1 VVGRFQVPW
10 GGDIITHV
18 DRIPVTSLEALA
30 KQIETRKPGTTVV
43 LRVIREE
50 RVREITVTLKARPR
64 R

>member
-1 VVGRFQVPW
+1 VGRFQVPW

>member
-1 VVGRFQVPW
+1 
-10 GGDIITHV
+10 V

-30 KQIETRKPGTTVV
+30 KQIETRKPRTTVV